1 MEYGENFS
9 DDDDDDDDNDDDD
22 DDDNDN
28 EEDNLYPSL
37 DEIINELEIFY
48 GKKEDQNV
56 LLKEL
61 RSLKIKK
68 YEKVKDFNIRYRS
81 LYLKFDKRGKEEL
94 VYWIMLIL

>member
-37 DEIINELEIFY
+37 DEIINELETFY
-48 GKKEDQNV
+48 GKKEDQKV

-81 LYLKFDKRGKEEL
+81 LYLKLDKKKN
-94 VYWIMLIL
+94 